1 MDISLIQ
8 GSTGLALNG
17 MGAAAPF
24 RAARFADEAL
34 TRLEI
39 VMEDGPAALNA
50 GVSTLSG
57 WMFEAG
63 RTAGD
68 ASQEQVYLRVTL
80 ADGSAWRTPLRG
92 GEVTAVRGPAGRQ
105 VNAQAVRVEV
115 LRADW
120 WESADPAALTLTN
133 AHGSGETALIY
144 NHADG
149 GHANY
154 ADLSPVSGDLP
165 APLDASLLMGSY
177 TNVEAFVGIGSYVDF
192 TAASMVYEGGAGVT
206 GAGVTPSISTDA
218 GDSNNSYVGLAWSGT
233 GLVTLQYWSP
243 TQAQVSAYGA
253 RFFRP
258 LVRLHGLIGAAER
271 FWLQMKL
278 AYNSGG
284 VLETVYGTEPV
295 LVPTDRVLFPLPVVQ
310 LPPWA
315 TLNRD
320 SQPVALA
327 LTAWAETAGAHTL
340 QLDYLGLI
348 PMDAYLHLIPKITT
362 YPDFN
367 IQFLTESGLV
377 KNNGRS
383 MGTHVAEGS
392 GLWAAPGRANRL
404 FLLMRSGATSSVA
417 ASTAVSLTYRPR
429 RRRL

>member
-8 GSTGLALNG
+8 GAAGLALNG
-17 MGAAAPF
+17 TGVAAPF

-39 VMEDGPAALNA
+39 VMEAAPAALNA

-57 WMFEAG
+57 WMYEAG
-63 RTAGD
+63 RAAGD
-68 ASQEQVYLRVTL
+68 ASQEAVYLRVSL
-80 ADGSAWRTPLRG
+80 PDGSTWRTPLRG
-92 GEVTAVRGPAGRQ
+92 GEVAAVRGPAGRQ
-105 VNAQAVRVEV
+105 VNAQAVRLDV

-120 WESADPAALTLTN
+120 WESATPAALTLTN
-133 AHGSGETALIY
+133 AHGSGATALVY

-149 GHANY
+149 GHNNY
-154 ADLSPVSGDLP
+154 ADLSPVGGDLP
-165 APLDASLLMGSY
+165 APLDASLLMGTY
-177 TNVEAFVGIGSYVDF
+177 ANVEAFVGIGSYVDF
-192 TAASMVYEGGAGVT
+192 SAAPMVYEGGAGT
-206 GAGVTPSISTDA
+206 AGAGVTPSIATDA

-233 GLVTLQYWSP
+233 SVVTLQYWSP

-284 VLETVYGTEPV
+284 VLETVYETEPV
-295 LVPTDRVLFPLPVVQ
+295 LVPTDRVLFALPVVQ

-315 TLNRD
+315 TLNHD

-327 LTAWAETAGAHTL
+327 LTAWAEAAGAHSL

-348 PMDAYLHLIPKITT
+348 PMDAYLHLVPKITT

-392 GLWAAPGRANRL
+392 GLWAVPGRANRL
-404 FLLMRSGATSSVA
+404 VLLVRSGATSPVA
-417 ASTAVSLTYRPR
+417 ASATVSLTYRER